1 MKNKFLLIM
10 AMFGLV
16 TVGCQK
22 DSVKSSFDK
31 EGEKGLV
38 TLSISSELP
47 KTRGSVG
54 EETATAAEVK
64 IDATKG
70 LKVYVFNEDGSLD
83 YASQGVLSLTEIG
96 ANLFQ
101 SEIFEVTAGNKYF
114 FVFANDPESGGKITA
129 PTSTTIM
136 ENFLS
141 QAVTTIGAGDALDIA
156 EDNNFL
162 LATLWK
168 EVKLAPAGGTSA
180 LPKTINLTI
189 GRLASKVNL
198 KAISYTS
205 TNSNFGGTFSDGKYR
220 IGTLPYKINT
230 VGVHE
235 GALLPSGN
243 NEVLVT
249 SYVHNTD
256 AFIGTP
262 PTVTFNFAD
271 YVQYSSFKEVLGDG
285 ISTFN
290 SNIFY
295 TTENTAARDAV
306 TGYQYFGNTSYI
318 QLETIYTPAQAEV
331 FDPETLASNQSLGGT
346 TFWTAMT
353 VNNPTTAEG
362 QLIGGAKQIII
373 TNPASATLHP
383 DIIPSS
389 LQEFVDGKNYHKFA
403 IFDPNETDDLLKFR
417 VLRNHYYEF
426 TVTNFKNLGSATSD
440 VDPTEPIPTT
450 TTVDIQVTVKNW
462 DKVSGEI
469 EV

>member
-83 YASQGVLSLTEIG
+83 YASPGVLSLTEIG

-162 LATLWK
+162 LA
-168 EVKLAPAGGTSA
+168 
-180 LPKTINLTI
+180 
-189 GRLASKVNL
+189 
-198 KAISYTS
+198 
-205 TNSNFGGTFSDGKYR
+205 
-220 IGTLPYKINT
+220 
-230 VGVHE
+230 
-235 GALLPSGN
+235 
-243 NEVLVT
+243 
-249 SYVHNTD
+249 
-256 AFIGTP
+256 
-262 PTVTFNFAD
+262 
-271 YVQYSSFKEVLGDG
+271 
-285 ISTFN
+285 
-290 SNIFY
+290 
-295 TTENTAARDAV
+295 
-306 TGYQYFGNTSYI
+306 
-318 QLETIYTPAQAEV
+318 
-331 FDPETLASNQSLGGT
+331 
-346 TFWTAMT
+346 
-353 VNNPTTAEG
+353 
-362 QLIGGAKQIII
+362 
-373 TNPASATLHP
+373 
-383 DIIPSS
+383 
-389 LQEFVDGKNYHKFA
+389 
-403 IFDPNETDDLLKFR
+403 
-417 VLRNHYYEF
+417 
-426 TVTNFKNLGSATSD
+426 
-440 VDPTEPIPTT
+440 
-450 TTVDIQVTVKNW
+450 
-462 DKVSGEI
+462 
-469 EV
+469 